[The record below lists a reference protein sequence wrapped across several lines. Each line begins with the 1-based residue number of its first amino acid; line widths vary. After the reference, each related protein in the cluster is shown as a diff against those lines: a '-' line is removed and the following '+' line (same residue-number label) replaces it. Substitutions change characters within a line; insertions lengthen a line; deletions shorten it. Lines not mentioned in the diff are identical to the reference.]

1 MGNWRTVHI
10 DGTIDHE
17 QVDAARKACLHNW
30 ESDADDQPY
39 HALSYG
45 EQPSLCGL
53 HEWPSARIN
62 AVGNCAERDFS
73 VEDVAEALRIVQQAA
88 PSLRVKV
95 HCGGD
100 YEDKTCV
107 ATINV
112 TETGVSVDPPEVSE
126 IPEISQAQIMGR
138 LFAALI

>member
-17 QVDAARKACLHNW
+17 QVDAARKACLHT
-30 ESDADDQPY
+30 Y

-112 TETGVSVDPPEVSE
+112 TDTGVSVDPPEVSE

>member
-1 MGNWRTVHI
+1 MPMISPITRSRTPSSRLCAACMSGH
-10 DGTIDHE
+10 
-17 QVDAARKACLHNW
+17 QV
-30 ESDADDQPY
+30 EST
-39 HALSYG
+39 
-45 EQPSLCGL
+45 
-53 HEWPSARIN
+53 
-62 AVGNCAERDFS
+62 AVGNCAEGDFS

-138 LFAALI
+138 LFAAMHL